1 MASTKKPK
9 ASTVMIYNLIKTNAL
24 LARTIE
30 AQQREIEMLNF
41 RMAGWLDWE
50 KNRKKFTNKKY
61 LNRKLF
67 ERATPS
73 NSYKAIK
80 EGTDA

>member
-1 MASTKKPK
+1 MDSTKKAK
-9 ASTVMIYNLIKTNAL
+9 ISTIMIYDLIKTNAL

-50 KNRKKFTNKKY
+50 KHRKKFTNKKY
-61 LNRKLF
+61 LN
-67 ERATPS
+67 S
-73 NSYKAIK
+73 NTSQKHASQFK
-80 EGTDA
+80 EGADV

>member
-1 MASTKKPK
+1 MDNTKKAK
-9 ASTVMIYNLIKTNAL
+9 ISTIMIYDLIKTNAL

-50 KNRKKFTNKKY
+50 KHRKKFTNKKY
-61 LNRKLF
+61 LNCNTSQKHASQF
-67 ERATPS
+67 
-73 NSYKAIK
+73 K
-80 EGTDA
+80 EGADV

>member
-1 MASTKKPK
+1 MDNTKKAK
-9 ASTVMIYNLIKTNAL
+9 ISTIMIYDLIKTNAL

-30 AQQREIEMLNF
+30 AQQRAIEMLNF

-50 KNRKKFTNKKY
+50 KHRKKFTNKKY
-61 LNRKLF
+61 LN
-67 ERATPS
+67 RATPS

-80 EGTDA
+80 EGTDV